1 MQRYFSIVLFGL
13 CLLIV
18 LFTSL
23 GSEINAEL
31 WFKYLQHINDARVNP
46 VVSKSKCSGHAQVIY
61 DDLKVWRERG
71 GIKKQDMEIALTQAV
86 HYQIIGNKL
95 YRQEKCTFPSRCSGC
110 EHFILEI
117 IDDLPDMEF
126 ALNVYD
132 WPRSP
137 KYKDPMPVLS
147 FSKIFDDHWDIMY
160 PAWTFWEGGP
170 AVYPLYPTGLG
181 RWDIFRKDLAKKSD
195 EFPWDKKMNV
205 TFFRGSRTSSARDP
219 LVLLSRKNPELVDAA
234 YTKNQAWKSKKDT
247 LGAEPADYVH
257 LYDHCQ
263 YKNLFNFDG
272 VAASFRLK
280 YLFLCGSLVFHVGD
294 RYQEFFYPALQE
306 WYHYI
311 PVSLG
316 MNEVEDL
323 LEFTQTHDDI
333 MQKIAEN
340 GQEFIKKRLRMKDV
354 SCYWK
359 ELLKKYAKLLQYD
372 ITKNP
377 DLKEIVPDKKSK
389 KKHRNKTEL

>member
-1 MQRYFSIVLFGL
+1 M
-13 CLLIV
+13 
-18 LFTSL
+18 FTIFIAS
-23 GSEINAEL
+23 GTGINAEL
-31 WFKYLQHINDARVNP
+31 WFKYLQSINEAQRTP
-46 VVSKSKCSGHAQVIY
+46 PAQKSKCSGHAQVIY
-61 DDLKVWRERG
+61 DDLKIWKEKG
-71 GIKKQDMEIALTQAV
+71 GIDKKNMDDALQYSI
-86 HYQIIGNKL
+86 HYQILDHKL
-95 YRQEKCTFPSRCSGC
+95 YRQEKCLFPSRCSGC

-126 ALNVYD
+126 ALNVHD
-132 WPRSP
+132 WPKSP
-137 KYKDPMPVLS
+137 KYKAPMPVLS
-147 FSKIFDDHWDIMY
+147 FSKIFSDHWDIMY

-181 RWDIFRKDLAKKSD
+181 RWDIFRKELAKKAK
-195 EFPWDKKMNV
+195 EFPWEKKLNM

-219 LVLLSRKNPELVDAA
+219 LVLLSRKKPELVDAQ

-280 YLFLCGSLVFHVGD
+280 YLFLCGSLVFHVGN
-294 RYQEFFYPALQE
+294 RYQEFFYPALKE

-311 PVSLG
+311 PVSSS

-323 LEFTQTHDDI
+323 LDFTASHDDI
-333 MQKIAEN
+333 MQQIAKN
-340 GQEFIKKRLRMKDV
+340 GQHFIEKRLRMKDV
-354 SCYWK
+354 TCYWK
-359 ELLKKYAKLLQYD
+359 ELLKQYAKLLKYEIVRD
-372 ITKNP
+372 TT
-377 DLKEIVPDKKSK
+377 LKEIVSPNVTK
-389 KKHRNKTEL
+389 KKNKNKTEL